1 MCARV
6 VAGNKTDCLDS
17 MVCEAAV
24 LPPLYGSGYGYCAP
38 DAHGA
43 AVFPGGAA
51 DAGVSA
57 QASALTSGGLGLDA
71 AGPSAGGPAG
81 SSAALAAALV
91 ATRATLDQQPCRLPY
106 VHQCAHNW
114 VLWWYFW
121 STRGVTGDWMTR
133 NAV

>member
-6 VAGNKTDCLDS
+6 VTGNNTDCLDG

-43 AVFPGGAA
+43 AVFPGDAA

-57 QASALTSGGLGLDA
+57 QAAALSTGGLGLDA
-71 AGPSAGGPAG
+71 GGPSAGEPAA
-81 SSAALAAALV
+81 SSTALAAAQV
-91 ATRATLDQQPCRLPY
+91 AVRRTLDQQTCRLPFVY
-106 VHQCAHNW
+106 QCAHSW
-114 VLWWYFW
+114 TLRPDHVLSIAGDL
-121 STRGVTGDWMTR
+121 STRSAM
-133 NAV
+133 